1 LEARLGVRA
10 FLATGFGPEE
20 DRDHTQP
27 GAAIHV
33 TKLRG
38 TTTVVRRPNAC
49 RRYAGRMTCPDQFIF
64 GDAKEIA
71 TFVKQQRWHESE
83 RASWRTPEGT
93 IVRYL
98 HRLDQLRSITRG
110 STLHVVGFYDIDQ
123 MRRDLSH
130 LHVVLYP
137 NDWA

>member
-1 LEARLGVRA
+1 
-10 FLATGFGPEE
+10 
-20 DRDHTQP
+20 
-27 GAAIHV
+27 
-33 TKLRG
+33 
-38 TTTVVRRPNAC
+38 
-49 RRYAGRMTCPDQFIF
+49 MTCPDQFIF

-71 TFVKQQRWHESE
+71 TFVKQQHWRESE

-98 HRLDQLRSITRG
+98 HRLDQLWRITRG